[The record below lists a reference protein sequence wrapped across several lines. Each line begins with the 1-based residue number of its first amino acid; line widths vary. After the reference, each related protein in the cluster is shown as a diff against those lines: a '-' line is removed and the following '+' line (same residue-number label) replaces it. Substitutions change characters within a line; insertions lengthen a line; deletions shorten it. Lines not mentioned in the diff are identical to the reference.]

1 MPQRTNN
8 VKKEK
13 DYRDVDYVR
22 TRQET
27 AAMMGISVK
36 TLTRM
41 ESRGDAP
48 ARMQITE
55 RIVGYRQ
62 SAIDQFLNSKAIE

>member
-1 MPQRTNN
+1 
-8 VKKEK
+8 
-13 DYRDVDYVR
+13 VDYVR